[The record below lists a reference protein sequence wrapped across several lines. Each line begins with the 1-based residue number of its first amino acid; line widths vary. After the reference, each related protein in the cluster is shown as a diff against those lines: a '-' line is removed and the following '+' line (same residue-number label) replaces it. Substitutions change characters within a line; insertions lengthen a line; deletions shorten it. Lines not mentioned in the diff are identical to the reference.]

1 VVDVNYSQTEDNILV
16 DLTFTSKEGNLYS
29 IYTSNDLTLPLSNW
43 LELNDGVPAADG
55 ESTTVYPIDFNNEGL
70 PLNDRQFFVVVKS
83 P

>member
-1 VVDVNYSQTEDNILV
+1 MMG
-16 DLTFTSKEGNLYS
+16 F
-29 IYTSNDLTLPLSNW
+29 
-43 LELNDGVPAADG
+43 PAAAG